1 MVGTILSGRETGA
14 LMERRTLLKAAIGA
28 PLLPYAA
35 PAASAAHRSGSD
47 GFSFAFISDCHIRPE
62 LNAEKGCAKCFE
74 QISASDHDFVIQG
87 GDHIEDA
94 LEASRERATML
105 MDLYQRTERRHL
117 RKPVHHV
124 LGNHDCLGVFPKSG
138 IDPSVRDY
146 GKQFYI
152 DRFGPPYYSFD
163 HKGVHFVVLDS
174 IGLTEDRNYEGRVD
188 APQLD
193 WLRADLAAQPK
204 GTRIIVVTH
213 IPLVTAMQCYEPESW
228 LHTPHNWTFVVN
240 GREVLRILR
249 DHDVLA
255 VLQGHSHVFERIDL
269 NGMSFIS
276 TGAVAGADWRG
287 SFLGTPEGY
296 SEIFIAGRTVG
307 ARYRTYGFSVVA
319 REDVP
324 I

>member
-1 MVGTILSGRETGA
+1 MD
-14 LMERRTLLKAAIGA
+14 RRTLIKAAIGA
-28 PLLPYAA
+28 PLIPCSARAA
-35 PAASAAHRSGSD
+35 TAALRSDGK

-62 LNAEKGCAKCFE
+62 LKAAEGCAACFE
-74 QISASDHDFVIQG
+74 QISASDHDFVING
-87 GDHIEDA
+87 GDHVEDA

-117 RKPVHHV
+117 RKPVRHV
-124 LGNHDCLGVFPKSG
+124 LGNHDCLGVFANSG
-138 IDPSVRDY
+138 IDPSSADY

-152 DRFGPPYYSFD
+152 DRFGPRYYAFD

-174 IGLTEDRNYEGRVD
+174 VGLTEDRNYEGRVD
-188 APQLD
+188 AQQLE
-193 WLRADLAAQPK
+193 WLRSDLTAQPK
-204 GTRIIVVTH
+204 GVRIVVVTH

-228 LHTPHNWTFVVN
+228 LNTPHNWTFVVN

-249 DHDVLA
+249 DYNVLA
-255 VLQGHSHVFERIDL
+255 VLQGHSHVFEQIDL
-269 NGMSFIS
+269 GGVRFIS

-296 SEIFIAGRTVG
+296 SEIFISESHVE
-307 ARYRTYGFSVVA
+307 ARYRTYGFSTPD
-319 REDVP
+319 RQDVS

>member
-1 MVGTILSGRETGA
+1 MD
-14 LMERRTLLKAAIGA
+14 RRTLLKAAIGA
-28 PLLPYAA
+28 PLISSAA
-35 PAASAAHRSGSD
+35 AAASVTQSSD
-47 GFSFAFISDCHIRPE
+47 SVSFSFAFISDCHIRPE
-62 LNAEKGCAKCFE
+62 LNADKGCADCFE

-105 MDLYQRTERRHL
+105 MDLYQRTEHRHL

-124 LGNHDCLGVFPKSG
+124 LGNHDCLGVFATSG
-138 IDPSVRDY
+138 IDPSAPDY
-146 GKQFYI
+146 GKQFYM
-152 DRFGPPYYSFD
+152 DRFGPRYYAFD

-188 APQLD
+188 APQLA
-193 WLRADLAAQPK
+193 WLKADLAAQPK

-213 IPLVTAMQCYEPESW
+213 IPLVTAMQCYEPEPW
-228 LHTPHNWTFVVN
+228 LNTPHNWTFVAN

-249 DHDVLA
+249 DYDVLA
-255 VLQGHSHVFERIDL
+255 VLQGHSHVCEQIEL
-269 NGMSFIS
+269 NGIRFIS

-296 SEIFIAGRTVG
+296 SEIFISGRTVE
-307 ARYRTYGFSVVA
+307 ARYRTYGFAASD
-319 REDVP
+319 RQDVS